1 MSLREFLKLLDT
13 MMPVTIYYDCDEYGP
28 YGIGKVPQKWLDQ
41 KVFQIF
47 IEEDSDSIGIDVT

>member
-1 MSLREFLKLLDT
+1 MKLKEFLKMLDT
-13 MMPVTIYYDCDEYGP
+13 MLPIIIYYDSDTYGP
-28 YGIGKVPQKWLDQ
+28 YDIGKVPRRWLNE